1 MLPRI
6 FRPQEDIFLCTFE
19 RVLAYAPLFK
29 SCGRRCSTHPANTHT
44 RSFAFSFFFFD
55 ERPGKSHVRARPWEH
70 IKRRFVF
77 FNNSTVEK
85 EKNTNAISS
94 AAAARTVNVLGKRE
108 RKEEEEEEEEVKKI
122 G

>member
-1 MLPRI
+1 VWASLLNASSQHTQGRS
-6 FRPQEDIFLCTFE
+6 
-19 RVLAYAPLFK
+19 LF
-29 SCGRRCSTHPANTHT
+29 H
-44 RSFAFSFFFFD
+44 FFFFD

-94 AAAARTVNVLGKRE
+94 AAAAARTVNVLGKRE
-108 RKEEEEEEEEVKKI
+108 RKEEEEEEEVKKI